1 MSFALDV
8 NLLLYA
14 SIGGAAHRDAAR
26 AFLEHC
32 AAGPEVMCLGWV
44 TVMSYL
50 RLATHPKL
58 NPQPLSHASAVANVE
73 ALLSLP
79 HVRVLSEG
87 DSFWAHYRALTDH
100 VPTRANLVP
109 DAHLAALL
117 REHGV
122 KVLYTHDRDFRK
134 FDFLEVRDPLA

>member
-1 MSFALDV
+1 MPRSALP
-8 NLLLYA
+8 N
-14 SIGGAAHRDAAR
+14 IGNAPAR
-26 AFLEHC
+26 SSRS
-32 AAGPEVMCLGWV
+32 AAGPEVMCLGWN
-44 TVMSYL
+44 TLTSYL
-50 RLATHPKL
+50 RMATNSKVTAR
-58 NPQPLSHASAVANVE
+58 PLSHAHAVANIE
-73 ALLSLP
+73 ALTALP
-79 HVRVLSEG
+79 HVRVLSKG
-87 DSFWAHYRALTDH
+87 DSFWRHYRALTDE